1 MIQEIKKIASEYKAE
16 VIGHR
21 RHLHMHP
28 ELSFEEEK
36 TGKYIAKFLA
46 DLGIPH
52 TTGWVEHGVVAT
64 IQGDLAGPTIALR
77 GDIDALPIQER
88 NDKAYKST
96 VAGKM
101 HACGHDV
108 HTASLMGVAK
118 ILWTVKEHLKGTV
131 RLIFQPGEEKIPGGA
146 LLMIKEGVLE
156 GPKPMAIYGQHVHP
170 PLEVGKVGYRSGM
183 YMASADE
190 VYLTVNGKGGHGAL
204 PHNCTD
210 TILLSARILE
220 ALQAVV
226 SRYCNPNIP
235 SVLSF
240 GKINSEGGATNV
252 IPDCV
257 RIEGTFRTMNEE
269 WRYEAHQHIK
279 TIAEN
284 TAISMGGT
292 CDVDIHVGY
301 PCLINHQQE
310 TQRVQQ
316 GMIDY
321 LGEEN
326 VVELPIRLTAE
337 DFSYYS
343 QVSDACFY
351 RLGTG
356 NPNKGITSPV
366 HTPTFDIDE
375 DALEIGMGLMA
386 YLAINRLENI
396 SIAKII

>member
-1 MIQEIKKIASEYKAE
+1 MEMIQQIKDLAAKYKSEIID
-16 VIGHR
+16 HR

-28 ELSFEEEK
+28 ELSFEEK
-36 TGKYIAKFLA
+36 NTGKYIATYLS
-46 DLGIPH
+46 DLGVPFTI
-52 TTGWVEHGVVAT
+52 GWVEHGVVAT
-64 IQGDLAGPTIALR
+64 IAGAHDGPTIALR
-77 GDIDALPIQER
+77 GDIDALPIQEA
-88 NDKAYKST
+88 NDVNYRST
-96 VAGKM
+96 IDGKM

-118 ILWTVKEHLKGTV
+118 ILWELRDQLHGTV
-131 RLIFQPGEEKIPGGA
+131 RLIFQPGEEKLPGGA
-146 LLMIKEGVLE
+146 SLMIKEGVLDD
-156 GPKPMAIYGQHVHP
+156 PKPIAIYGQHVHP

-190 VYLTVNGKGGHGAL
+190 IYLTIKGKGGHAAL
-204 PHNCTD
+204 PHNCID
-210 TILLSARILE
+210 TILLSARIIE

-240 GKINSEGGATNV
+240 GKINSDGGATNV
-252 IPDCV
+252 IPDKV
-257 RIEGTFRTMNEE
+257 TIAGTFRTMNEE
-269 WRYEAHQHIK
+269 WRYQAHKHIK
-279 TIAEN
+279 RIAEHI
-284 TAISMGGT
+284 AKSMGGT

-301 PCLINHQQE
+301 PCLINHAAE
-310 TQRVQQ
+310 TTFVHQA
-316 GMIDY
+316 MIDF
-321 LGEEN
+321 LGADN

-356 NPNKGITSPV
+356 NAAKGITSPV
-366 HTPTFDIDE
+366 HTPTFDVDE

-386 YLAINRLENI
+386 YLAVRRLEE
-396 SIAKII
+396 

>member
-1 MIQEIKKIASEYKAE
+1 MIDMIQQIKDLAAKYRSEIID
-16 VIGHR
+16 HR
-21 RHLHMHP
+21 RYLHMHP
-28 ELSFEEEK
+28 ELSFQEEN
-36 TGKYIAKFLA
+36 TGKYIAKYLS

-52 TTGWVEHGVVAT
+52 TTGWVEHGVVA
-64 IQGDLAGPTIALR
+64 IIEGGQAGPTVALR
-77 GDIDALPIQER
+77 GDIDALPIQEA
-88 NDKAYKST
+88 NDVTYKST
-96 VAGKM
+96 IEGKM

-118 ILWTVKEHLKGTV
+118 ILWEIKDHLQGTV
-131 RLIFQPGEEKIPGGA
+131 RFIFQPGEEKLPGGA
-146 LLMIKEGVLE
+146 SIMIKEGVLTD
-156 GPKPMAIYGQHVHP
+156 PKPISIYGQHVHP

-190 VYLTVNGKGGHGAL
+190 IYLTVQGRGGHAAL
-204 PHNCTD
+204 PHNCID
-210 TILLSARILE
+210 TVLLSARIVE

-226 SRYCNPNIP
+226 SRHCNPNIP

-252 IPDCV
+252 IPDIV
-257 RIEGTFRTMNEE
+257 RMEGTFRTMNEE
-269 WRYEAHQHIK
+269 WRYEAHEHIK
-279 TIAEN
+279 RIAEH
-284 TAISMGGT
+284 TAQAMGGS
-292 CDVDIHVGY
+292 CDVDIHIGY
-301 PCLINHQQE
+301 PCLVNHAGE
-310 TQRVQQ
+310 TSFVHQS
-316 GMIDY
+316 MIDF

-356 NPNKGITSPV
+356 NSSKGITSPV
-366 HTPTFDIDE
+366 HTPTFDVDE

-386 YLAINRLENI
+386 YLAIKRLE
-396 SIAKII
+396 KV

>member
-1 MIQEIKKIASEYKAE
+1 MDMKTQIKKIAAKYKAE
-16 VIGHR
+16 IISHR

-28 ELSFEEEK
+28 ELSFQEEN
-36 TGKYIAKFLA
+36 TGKYIAQFLT

-64 IQGDLAGPTIALR
+64 IEGAHDGPTIALR
-77 GDIDALPIQER
+77 GDIDALPIQEA
-88 NDKAYKST
+88 NDVAYKST
-96 VAGKM
+96 HKGKM

-118 ILWTVKEHLKGTV
+118 ILWEIKDQLRGTV
-131 RLIFQPGEEKIPGGA
+131 RLIFQPGEEKLPGGA
-146 LLMIKEGVLE
+146 SLMIKEGVLAN
-156 GPKPMAIYGQHVHP
+156 PKPLAIYGQHVHP

-190 VYLTVNGKGGHGAL
+190 VYLTVNGRGGHGAL
-204 PHNCTD
+204 PHNCID
-210 TILLSARILE
+210 TVLMSARIIE

-226 SRYCNPNIP
+226 ARHCNPNIP

-252 IPDCV
+252 IPDTV

-269 WRYEAHQHIK
+269 WRYEAHKHIK
-279 TIAEN
+279 RIAVH
-284 TAISMGGT
+284 TAQAMGGT
-292 CDVDIHVGY
+292 CDVDIHIGY
-301 PCLINHQQE
+301 PCLINHPTE
-310 TQRVQQ
+310 TDYVHQ
-316 GMIDY
+316 GMVDY
-321 LGEEN
+321 LGEDN

-356 NPNKGITSPV
+356 NKSKGITSPV
-366 HTPTFDIDE
+366 HTPTFDVDE

-386 YLAINRLENI
+386 YLAVQRLD
-396 SIAKII
+396 KGTV